1 MPGNRV
7 HLHTSMTFPATA
19 NILSIITEG
28 TRAYGS
34 LEVSQTADAGSDA
47 IVDIDVFYLDQL
59 DFDEATVCRLHSA
72 NDEWGLGIFVRIL
85 YPIAHTCAQVVLSID
100 SDVRTA
106 SPWGFNV

>member
-1 MPGNRV
+1 
-7 HLHTSMTFPATA
+7 MTFPATA
-19 NILSIITEG
+19 NILSIVAEG

-85 YPIAHTCAQVVLSID
+85 YLVAHTG
-100 SDVRTA
+100 T
-106 SPWGFNV
+106 